1 MTQLDDVLSITESK
15 DWEGGVVDVQVL
27 KEQIKALMLELVGEY
42 EETHMLEPSD
52 PQRIRGT
59 IRNALRAE
67 LRSKIEA
74 L

>member
-1 MTQLDDVLSITESK
+1 
-15 DWEGGVVDVQVL
+15 
-27 KEQIKALMLELVGEY
+27 MLELVGEY
-42 EETHMLEPSD
+42 EETHMLETSD
-52 PQRIRGT
+52 PQRIMGT